1 MQISPLGLVLLT
13 ACVTFA
19 LAGFLLMA
27 VAWIVVCAAI
37 ITMLVYAH
45 ERFAWELSRSRLL
58 VNHEILDKMAF
69 AQEPVAVKLQITNL
83 DDVPLWATIEDI
95 LPEDSILGAGNNKV
109 DARIPATSTSSFRYS
124 FIPTRRGAHSVGNI
138 MVHRTDAFGLYTHT
152 QSFEDGRSLDVHTH
166 KESFNVAR
174 KIAGR
179 EHFEYAG
186 MSRTPAVVLRE
197 FEFDGLREHLPGDKT
212 RDIYWK
218 GLPKTGKL
226 MTKMYKK
233 EGTLKTMIYV
243 DCSRSMRLV
252 RGGMAKV
259 DHAVDLGLQLS
270 NVLLSSFHPAGVATF
285 DEVAVTNQVSPA
297 LGKHQFERI
306 TKALRGIPGAI
317 TEAEPETATQPVM
330 ESERV
335 STTANNGEEGA
346 AFLDAVRAVKLTD
359 GKRGAVLGLEGV
371 ARSIIAR
378 SKGQE
383 LLFIIVSDLVS
394 SRDSVL
400 STARLCQRTG
410 NRLLVIQTYEDWYAS
425 PANVLDMAEG
435 ERLYTKLSEGVKLEA
450 ALRRAGATFLR
461 IGPADTTARIV
472 RSVRRGMA

>member
-1 MQISPLGLVLLT
+1 LQISPLGLLLLT

-19 LAGFLLMA
+19 LAGFLLTA
-27 VAWIVVCAAI
+27 VAWMIVCAAI

-58 VNHEILDKMAF
+58 VEHEILDKMAF
-69 AQEPVAVKLQITNL
+69 AQEPVAVKFRITNL
-83 DDVPLWATIEDI
+83 DDVPLHATLEDL
-95 LPEDSILGAGNNKV
+95 LPEDSLLGAGNNRT
-109 DARIPATSTSSFRYS
+109 DANIPAKSVSSFTYS
-124 FIPTRRGAHSVGNI
+124 FIPTRRGAHAVGNLL
-138 MVHRTDAFGLYTHT
+138 VHRTDAFGLYTHT

-166 KESFNVAR
+166 KESFDVAR

-197 FEFDGLREHLPGDKT
+197 FEFDGLREHVPGDKT

-233 EGTLKTMIYV
+233 EGTLRTMIFV

-270 NVLLSSFHPAGVATF
+270 NVLLSSFHPAGVATY
-285 DEVAVTNQVSPA
+285 DEVTVTGQVPPA

-306 TKALRGIPGAI
+306 TKALRGIPGAVI
-317 TEAEPETATQPVM
+317 EAEPETPTQPVTER
-330 ESERV
+330 ESV
-335 STTANNGEEGA
+335 LPTANNGGEGA
-346 AFLDAVRAVKLTD
+346 AFLEAVRTVKLTE

-371 ARSIIAR
+371 ARSIISR

-425 PANVLDMAEG
+425 PDKVLDMTEG
-435 ERLYTKLSEGVKLEA
+435 ERLYMRLSEGVKLEA